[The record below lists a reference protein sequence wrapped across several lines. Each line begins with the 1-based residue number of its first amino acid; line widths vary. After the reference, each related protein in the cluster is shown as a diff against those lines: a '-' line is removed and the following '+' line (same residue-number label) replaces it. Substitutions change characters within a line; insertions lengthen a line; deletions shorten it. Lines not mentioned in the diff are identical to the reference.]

1 MMVLDMANSYVSSAT
16 VRVKLDTGNTSSS
29 STTTSTI
36 HKEKFNV
43 SLSGKEHNDL
53 FNSVKHLKI
62 FIGLAEIAKSE

>member
-1 MMVLDMANSYVSSAT
+1 MVLDMANSYVSSAT

-29 STTTSTI
+29 STRTSMI

-43 SLSGKEHNDL
+43 SLSGEEHNDL

-62 FIGLAEIAKSE
+62 FTGLAEIAKSE